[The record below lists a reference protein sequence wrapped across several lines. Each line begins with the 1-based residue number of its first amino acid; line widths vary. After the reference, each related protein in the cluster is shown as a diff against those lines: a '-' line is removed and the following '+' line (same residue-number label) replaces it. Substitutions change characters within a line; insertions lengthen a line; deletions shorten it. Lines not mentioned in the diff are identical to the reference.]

1 MQLGI
6 FQFATDYSMPI
17 DALAK
22 AVEER
27 GFDSLWVPEHT
38 HIPASRRSPWPGGA
52 ELPKEYYHSL
62 DPFVALTAAAAATT
76 TLKLGTGICL
86 LMERDTITTAKTA
99 ATLDMISK
107 GRFLMGL
114 GGGWNREEMENHGT
128 DFETRFKKLEEQIQA
143 MRIIWTEEDAEF
155 HGKYVDFDP
164 IWSWPKPVQK
174 PHPPIILGG
183 ETLHTL
189 RRVVKYADGW
199 LPRAR
204 DPELVLKGLSNLRQL
219 TAEAGR
225 DMSTISVS
233 IFGVPPRDE
242 LIGRFKDTEAERII
256 LGVPSAEAPD
266 AVLKRLDDY
275 TTYLD

>member
-1 MQLGI
+1 MQVGI

-17 DALAK
+17 DTLAK

-38 HIPASRRSPWPGGA
+38 HIPASRQTPWPGGA

>member
-1 MQLGI
+1 MQVGI

-17 DALAK
+17 DTLAK

-38 HIPASRRSPWPGGA
+38 HIPASRQTPWPGGA

-99 ATLDMISK
+99 ATLDMISN

-143 MRIIWTEEDAEF
+143 LRIIWTEEDAEF

-219 TAEAGR
+219 AAEAGR

-242 LIGRFKDTEAERII
+242 LIGRFKDTEAERVI

>member
-1 MQLGI
+1 MQVGI

-17 DALAK
+17 DTLAR

-38 HIPASRRSPWPGGA
+38 HIPASRKTPWPGGA

-86 LMERDTITTAKTA
+86 LMERDTITTAKSA

-107 GRFLMGL
+107 GRLLMGL

-143 MRIIWTEEDAEF
+143 MRIIWTEEEAEF

-189 RRVVKYADGW
+189 RRVVKHADGW

-204 DPELVLKGLSNLRQL
+204 DPQLVLEGLSNLRQL
-219 TAEAGR
+219 AAEAGR

-256 LGVPSAEAPD
+256 FGVPSDEAPD

-275 TTYLD
+275 TAYLD

>member
-1 MQLGI
+1 MHFGI
-6 FQFATDYSMPI
+6 FQFATDFSMPI
-17 DALAK
+17 DALAR

-38 HIPASRRSPWPGGA
+38 HIPASRKTPYPGGG

-62 DPFVALTAAAAATT
+62 DPFVALTAAAAATR

-86 LMERDTITTAKTA
+86 LMERDTITTAKAA
-99 ATLDMISK
+99 ATLDMISN
-107 GRFLMGL
+107 GRLLFGL

-128 DFETRFKKLEEQIQA
+128 DFDTRFKKLEEQVRA
-143 MRIIWTEEDAEF
+143 MRIIWTEEEAEF

-183 ETLHTL
+183 ETIHTL
-189 RRVVKYADGW
+189 RRVVRHAEGW

-204 DPELVLKGLSNLRQL
+204 NPELVLKALANLRQL
-219 TAEAGR
+219 AGDAGR
-225 DMSTISVS
+225 DMSTISIS

-242 LIGRFKDTEAERII
+242 LIARFGDTEAERII
-256 LGVPSAEAPD
+256 LGLPSADDSD
-266 AVLKRLDDY
+266 AILKRLDDY
-275 TTYLD
+275 TAYLT